1 MLAFTADDVHAL
13 PASSLVLLQVK
24 PPGVSPTTTLVITD
38 IEGSTTLFEELDTD
52 VMDKAISL
60 HHDTVSATY

>member
-1 MLAFTADDVHAL
+1 
-13 PASSLVLLQVK
+13 LLQVK

-52 VMDKAISL
+52 VMDKALSL
-60 HHDTVSATY
+60 HHDTVMAAH